1 VCAPWHPNSEALS
14 RCMSLTC
21 GSCIR
26 QTIMNRL
33 LIALIPILLAVLPRA
48 AFSQDHSQDEAEIR
62 NVETR
67 QQEAW
72 NHHDAKAYANLFTAD
87 GEVVNVVGWWWK
99 GRAEIEK
106 KLTDAY
112 AFVFRESALTISD
125 VQVKFLTPEIA
136 VAHVKWTM
144 VGARTPKGIPQPQQ
158 GIQIQVLQKQAGKWL
173 IASFQNTNS
182 IPERPFPKGPSSPDS
197 SPSVKP

>member
-1 VCAPWHPNSEALS
+1 
-14 RCMSLTC
+14 
-21 GSCIR
+21 
-26 QTIMNRL
+26 MNRQL
-33 LIALIPILLAVLPRA
+33 LRALIPILLTVLPRA

-62 NVETR
+62 NVETQ

-72 NHHDAKAYANLFTAD
+72 NHHDAKAYANLFTED

-112 AFVFRESALTISD
+112 AFVFRESVLTITD
-125 VQVKFLTPEIA
+125 VKIKFLTPQIA
-136 VAHVKWTM
+136 VAHVLWTM
-144 VGARTPKGIPQPQQ
+144 VGARTPKGIPEPQQ
-158 GIQIQVLQKQAGKWL
+158 GIQIQVLQKEAGKWL
-173 IASFQNTNS
+173 ITSFQNTNS
-182 IPERPFPKGPSSPDS
+182 LPERPFPKGPPSVDP